1 MKRRANR
8 AFCVTLQLHSFLK
21 ISWQKT
27 LIISLIIS
35 HHHSQETLAKQ
46 KRRTNETDAE
56 TRNSLLDSHCARIV
70 FLSIGVYTNWKNIM
84 TLNSILKKRDN
95 KNGKCSLHCSD
106 KSGENRNGAA
116 LCKQLSL
123 PHLSYYSHVFT
134 IRFPLPHTDTLPPSP
149 WQKFLW
155 TFVRT
160 RINSQSVT
168 IDRPS
173 IDFVAHFPPA
183 AHSLCTHQLDWQ
195 DVCFTL
201 NQSASVPEQT
211 FGLIRQHLGVIW
223 CQRRAGTKKQLGTCW
238 SNAKY
243 CMLYHLVHIQYW
255 ISLFSNHF

>member
-1 MKRRANR
+1 MGNVVCTVQTNQAKTETEQL
-8 AFCVTLQLHSFLK
+8 CVNSSACHICLNIAMCSPLDFL
-21 ISWQKT
+21 
-27 LIISLIIS
+27 
-35 HHHSQETLAKQ
+35 
-46 KRRTNETDAE
+46 
-56 TRNSLLDSHCARIV
+56 C
-70 FLSIGVYTNWKNIM
+70 
-84 TLNSILKKRDN
+84 
-95 KNGKCSLHCSD
+95 
-106 KSGENRNGAA
+106 
-116 LCKQLSL
+116 
-123 PHLSYYSHVFT
+123 
-134 IRFPLPHTDTLPPSP
+134 HTQTHPTHKHIPPSP

-223 CQRRAGTKKQLGTCW
+223 CQRCAGTKKQLGTCW

-243 CMLYHLVHIQYW
+243 FMLFHLVHIQYW
-255 ISLFSNHF
+255 ISLFGSHF